1 MFYCRRWRGCWGS
14 LMQDFIYSLF
24 EAWEGLA
31 LLRYPPIFSMSATV
45 LHLLIAFYFSSLSCS
60 VSNRS
65 WRGGQ
70 LGSTLVY
77 PIFLIQQF
85 SGLTTRNP
93 LRFSAP
99 IINDVNY
106 IEGYFATGGT
116 ASHWRC
122 QTGQFLFGCCGCRL
136 GSDILYMFLML
147 FLYYFKVYLRLS
159 GS

>member
-65 WRGGQ
+65 WRVGNLDRLWYIRFFLFNSSLVSRPGTLSVSLLRLLMMSITLRVILLRVERLVTEDVR
-70 LGSTLVY
+70 LGS
-77 PIFLIQQF
+77 FF
-85 SGLTTRNP
+85 SG
-93 LRFSAP
+93 A
-99 IINDVNY
+99 VAV
-106 IEGYFATGGT
+106 G
-116 ASHWRC
+116 WV
-122 QTGQFLFGCCGCRL
+122 
-136 GSDILYMFLML
+136 SDILYMFLML
-147 FLYYFKVYLRLS
+147 FLYYFKSYLRLS